1 MKDLRI
7 DRAEVFVV
15 GPETERYTWAE
26 GMTEQYMANIILK
39 LTTAGGLE
47 GIAGAAMISSHSFD
61 RSVGETLRWVL
72 PDVMGARFD
81 EREAVWQ
88 RMRTLGTPQVP
99 QAQSLVDIA
108 LWDMAAKAAGLP
120 LYQMLGGARSKILSY
135 ASTPLLHSNQGYMD
149 YIAERQREGYKA
161 IKFHCWCNPALD
173 LPMCEAAHE
182 RFAGSGLDLM
192 LDVEQRYDRRAAL
205 QVARRLGE
213 MGFGWF
219 EAPLLDT
226 DIEGYRLLRR
236 SSTVPIIAAGNTW
249 LDLQMIEQAIRLEA
263 WSAVRVDATICGGI
277 TPIRKIMGLA
287 EASGMTV
294 EVQCW
299 GYTLTQAAN
308 LQVMLGFGNCTY
320 FEQPA
325 PYPAFEYGSL
335 DVIRTDSEGYV
346 HAPDGPGLGVRVDWE
361 AVKKATILSFEIRA
375 KN

>member
-1 MKDLRI
+1 MARASPKRRRASEGGATTMKDARI
-7 DRAEVFVV
+7 ERAEVFVV

-47 GIAGAAMISSHSFD
+47 GIAGAAMISPHSFD
-61 RSVGETLRWVL
+61 RAVGETLRWVL
-72 PDVMGARFD
+72 PDVMGASFP

-108 LWDMAAKAAGLP
+108 LWDMAAKAAELP

-135 ASTPLLHSNQGYMD
+135 ASTPLLHSNQGYID

-173 LPMCEAAHE
+173 LPMCEATHK
-182 RFAGSGLDLM
+182 RFAGSGIDLM

-205 QVARRLGE
+205 HVARRLGE

-226 DIEGYRLLRR
+226 DLEGYRLLRR

-263 WSAVRVDATICGGI
+263 WSGW
-277 TPIRKIMGLA
+277 TPRSA
-287 EASGMTV
+287 AASRRSARS
-294 EVQCW
+294 W
-299 GYTLTQAAN
+299 GWPRPAA
-308 LQVMLGFGNCTY
+308 
-320 FEQPA
+320 
-325 PYPAFEYGSL
+325 
-335 DVIRTDSEGYV
+335 
-346 HAPDGPGLGVRVDWE
+346 
-361 AVKKATILSFEIRA
+361 
-375 KN
+375 

>member
-26 GMTEQYMANIILK
+26 GMSEQYMANIVLR

-47 GIAGAAMISSHSFD
+47 GVAGAAMITSHSFD
-61 RSVGETLRWVL
+61 RAVGETLRWVL
-72 PDVMGARFD
+72 PDVMGASFT
-81 EREAVWQ
+81 EREAVWH

-108 LWDMAAKAAGLP
+108 LWDMAAKAANLP
-120 LYQMLGGARSKILSY
+120 LYQLLGGARSKILSY
-135 ASTPLLHSNQGYMD
+135 ASTPLLKDNAAYMD
-149 YIAERQREGYKA
+149 YVAERQREGYKA

-205 QVARRLGE
+205 KVARRLSE
-213 MGFGWF
+213 LGFGWF
-219 EAPLLDT
+219 EAPLVDT
-226 DIEGYRLLRR
+226 DIEGYRLLKR
-236 SSTVPIIAAGNTW
+236 SATVPIIAAGNTW
-249 LDLQMIEQAIRLEA
+249 LDLQMIEQAIRLDA

-277 TPIRKIMGLA
+277 TPIRKIMALA
-287 EASGMTV
+287 EAYGMTV

-308 LQVMLGFGNCTY
+308 LQVMLGFANCTY

-335 DVIRTDSEGYV
+335 DVIRTDSQGYV
-346 HAPDGPGLGVRVDWE
+346 HAPPGPGLGIRIDWE
-361 AVKKATILSFEIRA
+361 ATRKAAILSFEVRR
-375 KN
+375 